1 MTEIPGLDSRRYS
14 MYSSVSAETK
24 ARYKGFEKIKEYEH
38 FYLCGRYNDKGEL
51 LYKEC
56 FSKFDVDGVK
66 VAYQKPPRVPYQ
78 HWWRGGNESKHI

>member
-14 MYSSVSAETK
+14 KYSSVSDETK

-38 FYLCGRYNDKGEL
+38 FYLCGRYTDDGKL

-66 VAYQKPPRVPYQ
+66 VMHKSREPYTQ
-78 HWWRGGNESKHI
+78 WWRG

>member
-14 MYSSVSAETK
+14 KYSSVSDETR

-38 FYLCGRYNDKGEL
+38 FYLCGRYNDNGEL

-66 VAYQKPPRVPYQ
+66 GAYRPRIPYP
-78 HWWRGGNESKHI
+78 HWGRLG